1 MSASSRDLPD
11 LRYSTDSQEEDIF
24 VTASVTF
31 SRSSALPGTYGTSNY
46 TASSQLT
53 VKHPLKS
60 NETSTQKSKNNFLV
74 HSASKTSGLYTDEYF
89 TREDFRIQSGTYLS
103 QASIELGSWNS
114 QQSMNDAGAPTY
126 ASGDFR
132 NVDDG
137 GTLQSPDS
145 NVNYTSLNVSVRDF
159 YRMFENNTTNDVGS
173 VTVTLYGDATIVGRS
188 GINAGTLGANKNI
201 FVDVKIP
208 ADCGFLDLGR
218 PTAGAGNISDG
229 DGGLV
234 GSLDA
239 TVVSGG
245 TANSLSFNGVA
256 LAGTISGAEQL
267 VIRVS
272 AHEDWTGYLT
282 RISIGY

>member
-1 MSASSRDLPD
+1 
-11 LRYSTDSQEEDIF
+11 
-24 VTASVTF
+24 
-31 SRSSALPGTYGTSNY
+31 
-46 TASSQLT
+46 
-53 VKHPLKS
+53 
-60 NETSTQKSKNNFLV
+60 
-74 HSASKTSGLYTDEYF
+74 
-89 TREDFRIQSGTYLS
+89 
-103 QASIELGSWNS
+103 
-114 QQSMNDAGAPTY
+114 MNDAGAPTY
-126 ASGDFR
+126 ETGLLTYNGNLIPPDQGGASGDFR

-137 GTLQSPDS
+137 GTLQSPNS
-145 NVNYTSLNVSVRDF
+145 NVNYTSLSVSVRDF

-208 ADCGFLDLGR
+208 ADCGFLDSGR
-218 PTAGAGNISDG
+218 PTAGSGNISDG

-245 TANSLSFNGVA
+245 TANVLSFNGTA